1 MGRNEILEVLR
12 VYKEEY
18 SGRYGIRSLGV
29 FGSVARN
36 QSRDDSDV
44 DVIIAVDQPNLVAL
58 SHIRQDIEELV
69 KRHVDLVQYRVN
81 MRKTL
86 KERIDR
92 EAVYV

>member
-1 MGRNEILEVLR
+1 M
-12 VYKEEY
+12 
-18 SGRYGIRSLGV
+18 GV